1 MRAPFEARLAALRAA
16 CATAPS
22 FTHEGARQNALFLSW
37 SDGAERARVVT
48 GVARTPEEAWQAA
61 AAQLPAECSAIRLLR
76 ADWVIAC
83 DRTDWHSLHE
93 RLSLTKRNYF
103 RLGIALDPQFA
114 RAFLETELN
123 ANAML
128 YGGGSEPCA
137 QLNPGNFTA
146 YARRKYGRVEL
157 DLSDAAPVWTFA
169 TSGAFAGEDGVV
181 HALEPAGR
189 DGGRRRIDR
198 LGPDRLRALID
209 AGSLYLA
216 DQVKLDGRFDY
227 GWHPCF
233 DRPIGTYNALRHA
246 SSVYAMLE
254 AWEVT
259 RTPLLLD
266 AIRRALNDLTG
277 TLIRSAR
284 LPSGEFA
291 AFLVEANGE
300 VKLGGNAVCLLALV
314 KYCEVM
320 GSDGYRP
327 LLDRLAAGILHMQRP
342 DGGFVHVLGYPALE
356 LRQQFRTIYYDGE
369 AAFGLM
375 RLYDLTGDSRWLDA
389 VERAF
394 AHFEAAG
401 HARVHDH
408 WLGYAAAALTR
419 HRPEERWFRFA
430 LDNVRDHLDFVENR
444 ITTFPTLLEL
454 MMASERVIHRLR
466 TDPSLAHLL
475 EGFDLAHFDRAMHA
489 RAHYLLNGHFWP
501 ELAMFFANP
510 ARIMSSFFIRHHG
523 FRVRID
529 DVEHYLSGL
538 IAYLH
543 HVDAD
548 RTAGSGWTAA
558 EVTKAAGGSWA
569 RDPGGSWIAQGLAI
583 HALGY
588 RPGDMV
594 AASVRDGE
602 AGMQPEAVRQLP
614 VMPSAI
620 LTSTPEAFESD
631 AVPVLRVDDPGA
643 AVIELGRHARE
654 QMSARVIG
662 VTGSVGKTT
671 LVTMLAHALVP
682 HGKTT
687 STRSNANVPHGVA
700 WNLASCPR
708 DCEYLILEL
717 AIGRMRQNAALAQP
731 EVAIFTDIAPAHLE
745 YHRDLATIARRK
757 ARIFEGMPTGGLAIL
772 NHDMPE
778 RDTVAG
784 LALAR
789 GLRVIFYGT
798 SASSAYRLEHYDPA
812 SGLVA
817 ARTPRG
823 EHRYRLAAKGAHMA
837 RNSVAILA
845 TLGGLDLDPASG
857 IAALAGFEALEGRG
871 AVFELQHGAR
881 RLTIID
887 DSYNANPAS
896 MEAALRHLAETQA
909 SGRVAVLGEML
920 ELGSDAASYHD
931 ALAACVAALPI
942 REVHT
947 LGDLYLGFRNRIG
960 DAQRGVHATSLAA
973 LDAALPGRLRDGDVI
988 LFKGSHGSQIHRLVA
1003 ALRTTRHQGPTPAS
1017 AGLERVQ

>member
-1 MRAPFEARLAALRAA
+1 MSAPFEARLAALRTA
-16 CATAPS
+16 CAAAPVL
-22 FTHEGARQNALFLSW
+22 TLEGARQAVLFLSW
-37 SDGAERARVVT
+37 SDGTERARVIT
-48 GVARTPEEAWQAA
+48 GTGRSAEDAWQAA
-61 AAQLPAECSAIRLLR
+61 VAQLPAECPAIRLLR
-76 ADWVIAC
+76 ADWAIAC
-83 DRTDWHSLHE
+83 DRTDWRALHAQ
-93 RLSLTKRNYF
+93 LSRTKRNYF
-103 RLGIALDPQFA
+103 RLGIALDAQFGH
-114 RAFLETELN
+114 AFLETELN

-128 YGGGSEPCA
+128 YGGRNEPCA

-146 YARRKYGRVEL
+146 YARRKYGQVEL

-169 TSGAFAGEDGVV
+169 TAGAFVGEDGVV
-181 HALEPAGR
+181 HPLGPAGR
-189 DGGRRRIDR
+189 NGGRRRIEKLD
-198 LGPDRLRALID
+198 PDSLEALIK

-277 TLIRSAR
+277 SLIRSAR
-284 LPSGEFA
+284 LPDGQLA

-320 GSDGYRP
+320 ANDAYRP

-342 DGGFVHVLGYPALE
+342 DGGFVHILGYPSLE
-356 LRQQFRTIYYDGE
+356 VREQFRTIYYDGE
-369 AAFGLM
+369 ATFGLM
-375 RLYDLTGDSRWLDA
+375 RLHDLTGDPRWLDA
-389 VERAF
+389 AERAF
-394 AHFEAAG
+394 GHFEAAG
-401 HARVHDH
+401 HARAHDH
-408 WLGYAAAALTR
+408 WLGYAAAALIR

-430 LDNVRDHLDFVENR
+430 LDNVRDYLDFVEKR

-454 MMASERVIHRLR
+454 MMASEQVIARLR
-466 TDPSLAHLL
+466 ADPSLAHLL
-475 EGFDLAHFDRAMHA
+475 KGFDLAHFDRAMHA

-510 ARIMSSFFIRHHG
+510 ARIMGSFFIRHHG

-538 IAYLH
+538 IAYLRH
-543 HVDAD
+543 LRED
-548 RTAGSGWTAA
+548 RPSPPGWTAA
-558 EVTKAAGGSWA
+558 EVAKAAGGSWVS
-569 RDPGGSWIAQGLAI
+569 DPGPGWIAQGLAI
-583 HALGY
+583 RAPGF

-594 AASVRDGE
+594 AASIGEGE
-602 AGMQPEAVRQLP
+602 AGMRPEAIRRLP
-614 VMPSAI
+614 ATPSAI
-620 LTSTPEAFESD
+620 LTSAPAAFETD
-631 AVPVLRVDDPGA
+631 AAPVLRIDDPGA

-654 QMSARVIG
+654 QLRARVIG

-671 LVTMLAHALVP
+671 LVAMLGQALAP
-682 HGKTT
+682 HGKVAL
-687 STRSNANVPHGVA
+687 TRSNANLPRGVA

-708 DCEYLILEL
+708 DCDYLVLEL
-717 AIGRMRQNAALAQP
+717 AIGRMRQNTALARP
-731 EVAIFTDIAPAHLE
+731 DVAIFTDIAPAHLE
-745 YHRDLATIARRK
+745 YHHDLATIARRK
-757 ARIFEGMPTGGLAIL
+757 ARIFEGMRAGGLAIL

-778 RDTVAG
+778 CDTVAG
-784 LALAR
+784 LALAQ

-798 SASSAYRLEHYDPA
+798 SACSAYRLEQYDPV
-812 SGLVA
+812 SSLVVAQTPHGERTYPLA
-817 ARTPRG
+817 ARG
-823 EHRYRLAAKGAHMA
+823 VHLA
-837 RNSVAILA
+837 RNSIAVLA
-845 TLGGLDLDPASG
+845 ALSGLGLDPG
-857 IAALAGFEALEGRG
+857 PGMAALAGFEALAGRG
-871 AVFELQHGAR
+871 AVFELQRGPR

-896 MEAALRHLAETQA
+896 MEAALRRLAETQA
-909 SGRVAVLGEML
+909 KGRVAVLGEML
-920 ELGSDAASYHD
+920 ELGGDAAAYHD

-942 REVHT
+942 REIHT
-947 LGDLYLGFRNRIG
+947 LGDLYLGFRDRIA

-973 LDAALPGRLRDGDVI
+973 LDAALPARLRDGDVI
-988 LFKGSHGSQIHRLVA
+988 LFKGSHGSQIHRLVTA
-1003 ALRTTRHQGPTPAS
+1003 MRKQPAPAPAGPEP
-1017 AGLERVQ
+1017 VQ